1 MKENK
6 DLAEEVTEFGEH
18 LIQGKFI
25 YFLLVGGKDYPG

>member
-6 DLAEEVTEFGEH
+6 YLAEDVKEFGEH
-18 LIQGKFI
+18 LIQGQFI